1 MSTTIA
7 LPPKLVPHM
16 REAMIFE
23 LGQAGRTIA
32 LESALKDPRLD
43 EPLHR
48 FDTARGVLDA
58 LPDHLEREQ
67 LRRAIESLQRH
78 ARELFDTKRTA
89 EHAGDPALANRRQ
102 GELEELEAGLDELL
116 TSVRTGLG

>member
-23 LGQAGRTIA
+23 LGQASRTIA

-58 LPDHLEREQ
+58 LGGARPNPPGGPSCRGEGK
-67 LRRAIESLQRH
+67 RACVAHPLSAVDIPQMRYLPTRMAPTR
-78 ARELFDTKRTA
+78 ARE
-89 EHAGDPALANRRQ
+89 
-102 GELEELEAGLDELL
+102 
-116 TSVRTGLG
+116 S